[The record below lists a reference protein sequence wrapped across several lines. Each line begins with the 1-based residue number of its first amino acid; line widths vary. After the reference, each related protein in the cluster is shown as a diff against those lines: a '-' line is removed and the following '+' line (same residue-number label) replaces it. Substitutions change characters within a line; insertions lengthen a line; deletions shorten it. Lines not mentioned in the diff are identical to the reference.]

1 LGSYSVDLEM
11 PAKEAFT
18 EIQHCIGTANY
29 NVKSIVPNQSIIAE
43 GGKSFSWAI
52 MILLI
57 LFLLVGALIYF
68 LACQRNSI
76 TATISETKT
85 GCSLALTSNGKGG
98 DSVLVLIRDVFQKEA
113 KN

>member
-1 LGSYSVDLEM
+1 MGSYSADLEM

-18 EIQHCIGTANY
+18 KIQHVIGTADY

-43 GGKSFSWAI
+43 GSKSFSWAI

-57 LFLLVGALIYF
+57 LFLLIGALIYY

-76 TATISETKT
+76 TASVSETKT
-85 GCSLALTSNGKGG
+85 GCSIALTSNGNGG
-98 DSVLVLIRDVFQKEA
+98 DRLLVLIKNTLQKEA

>member
-1 LGSYSVDLEM
+1 MGSYSADLEM

-43 GGKSFSWAI
+43 GSKSFSWAI
-52 MILLI
+52 MIILI
-57 LFLLVGALIYF
+57 LFLLIGALIYY

-85 GCSLALTSNGKGG
+85 GCSLALTSNGNGG
-98 DSVLVLIRDVFQKEA
+98 DKLLVLIKNALQKEA
-113 KN
+113 KD

>member
-1 LGSYSVDLEM
+1 MGSYSVDLEM

-57 LFLLVGALIYF
+57 LFLLIGALIYF

-85 GCSLALTSNGKGG
+85 GCSLALTSNGSGG
-98 DSVLVLIRDVFQKEA
+98 DKVLVLIRDVFQKEA